1 MVMEYLRKEICRGRV
16 THGRGVWEQMNG
28 VRGGL
33 TKSVQKCHIKTN
45 SKLKKMESFEVN
57 IVNKKAKGRRK
68 A

>member
-16 THGRGVWEQMNG
+16 PHGRGVWEQVNG

-45 SKLKKMESFEVN
+45 SKLKKIESVEVN